1 MQRRLFLLMLC
12 LSALSANASAAAR
25 RALAAG
31 SLLGCAYAGHHFIS
45 KPLFEHKPESS
56 PSVSRS
62 HVGKRTHPRQD
73 SLDRRIAVAL
83 ETNRYF
89 NAQTGVLAVLTGL
102 ASETK
107 TGSFR
112 ANLHQY
118 FARLETDTPHPR
130 RAATTW
136 CTAFMVA
143 NLDASALESVAYTSS
158 SELNTK
164 AASIID
170 EILARNPELD
180 IPTLTVIARGYIE
193 YSLWPCSREPF
204 TREDIA
210 VALIARSRKEACI
223 QQRQFEEEFE
233 THWTLLETT
242 LH

>member
-31 SLLGCAYAGHHFIS
+31 SLLGCAYAGS
-45 KPLFEHKPESS
+45 KLLFDHKPKSS

-62 HVGKRTHPRQD
+62 HLGKRTHAQQD
-73 SLDRRIAVAL
+73 GLDRRIAVVL

-89 NAQTGVLAVLTGL
+89 HAQTGVLGALAKL

-112 ANLHQY
+112 ANLYQY
-118 FARLETDTPHPR
+118 FARLETDTAHPR
-130 RAATTW
+130 RTATTW
-136 CTAFMVA
+136 CTAFIVA
-143 NLDASALESVAYTSS
+143 NLDASALESVAYASS

-210 VALIARSRKEACI
+210 VALIARSRKEAYA
-223 QQRQFEEEFE
+223 QQRQFEQEFE
-233 THWTLLETT
+233 TDWTLLETT